1 MPDEAPRG
9 GKVGEAFYIAE
20 LAGAENVECEFLD
33 WRRRRTAWNQSGGQK
48 FRLQGGG
55 GVRFTRGHFL
65 DGQANLAG
73 KIALKLL
80 GAEEAG
86 NSAFGFHGAIEAAVH
101 FVKKG
106 LTGSQLR
113 KQERTRIA
121 LHRCSAD
128 GNQRGEYGRGFS
140 PACEIAVC
148 CDGR

>member
-1 MPDEAPRG
+1 
-9 GKVGEAFYIAE
+9 
-20 LAGAENVECEFLD
+20 
-33 WRRRRTAWNQSGGQK
+33 
-48 FRLQGGG
+48 
-55 GVRFTRGHFL
+55 VRFTRGHFL

-86 NSAFGFHGAIEAAVH
+86 NAAFGFHGAIEPAVH

-113 KQERTRIA
+113 KQERARIA
-121 LHRCSAD
+121 VQRDSAD
-128 GNQRGEYGRGFS
+128 GNQHGEYGRGFS

-148 CDGR
+148 CRGADYFAAMRTADRRSRCWHRNRESGCR